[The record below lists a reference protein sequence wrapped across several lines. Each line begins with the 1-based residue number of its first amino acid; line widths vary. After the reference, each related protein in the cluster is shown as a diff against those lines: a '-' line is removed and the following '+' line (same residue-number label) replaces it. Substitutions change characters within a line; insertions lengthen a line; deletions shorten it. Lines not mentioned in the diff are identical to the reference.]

1 MTRTAAP
8 IQLHTCVGLCKPA
21 RPAANETTPGRRGR
35 RQGLQCEPG
44 ACPWAGSHIGP
55 ADTAR
60 RRRGCQKRRQRQLSG
75 APSASLTR
83 SGSCQTCP
91 RSLGL
96 ASFLNL
102 HLPPGTL
109 QLASGLQ
116 GSCQPPRCRV
126 FAWGAGEMLESRLR
140 QGLLLSAKPQE
151 AGISAPPQGDTVQ
164 VSEPAGEMGS
174 QLTFLSERFRHV
186 EFAADICAHAG
197 PEAELHLFLTGS
209 VGSSP
214 RALTEF
220 ILYSV
225 MTTWEAAVGWT
236 PHRGTELYVLLVVL
250 GAG

>member
-1 MTRTAAP
+1 MRRLRDGAGGGKVSSAS
-8 IQLHTCVGLCKPA
+8 PA
-21 RPAANETTPGRRGR
+21 RVLGREVTSGPRTRRG
-35 RQGLQCEPG
+35 GGE
-44 ACPWAGSHIGP
+44 A
-55 ADTAR
+55 
-60 RRRGCQKRRQRQLSG
+60 GCQKRRQRQLSG
-75 APSASLTR
+75 APSASLTH

-126 FAWGAGEMLESRLR
+126 FAWGAGEMLESRLH

-236 PHRGTELYVLLVVL
+236 PRRGTELYVLLVVL